1 MKSGKPFERRQ
12 NLMTQNTFEVS
23 ATELKWTCDP
33 QTFEFETT
41 AELPSLSGFIG
52 QERAIKAIEF
62 GLGMNSPGYNIYVAG
77 LTGTGK
83 TTIIK
88 SHLEKA
94 VEKKSLAEDQCK
106 MAGDWCYINNFE
118 DADRPIVLQ
127 LPRGQGKIFRAEMED
142 LIKNV
147 KGELSRVFESEEY
160 VLQRK
165 QILEESQKKQR
176 QLFQELERKA
186 NDQNFT
192 IQSSP
197 MGMMVIPVRDGKPM
211 TPEEYLALE
220 QTEREELEQRRTDL
234 MSRLS
239 DSMKHIQAFEREAR
253 KNVKEL
259 DDKVGQFAVEPLLQT
274 MEEQY
279 QQFSKVL
286 SYLNAVKINILK
298 DLEIFKPRGEVQQT
312 PEGKIQGS
320 EQSFTEYKANVIVDN
335 TETKGQPIII
345 ETNPTYANMFG
356 RIEKRSVFGTYITD
370 FTMIKAG
377 SISRANGGYLV
388 VNALDVL
395 INPGVWEALKRTLK
409 NKEVRIEDLAEQMG
423 LFTTAGLKPQSI
435 PTEITVVMIGNA
447 FIYHLLYNT
456 DEDFKRIFKV
466 KADFDSQI
474 SRNGESMG
482 DYAAFIA
489 SCCQQ
494 ERLKPFD
501 RSGVAKVMEYGA
513 RLVGYQNKLSTRFS
527 DVIDIIR
534 EAHYWAQQAGS
545 DVVSAEHIA
554 QTIEEKVYRSNLIEE
569 RIQELI
575 EEETILVDVTGM
587 VEGQVNGLAI
597 YDLGDFS
604 FGKPSR
610 ITARTF
616 MGRSGVINIE
626 RESKLS
632 GRLHDKGILIL
643 GGYLGYRY
651 AQDKPLTLSASIC
664 FEQSY
669 EGVDGDSA
677 SSTELYAILSS
688 LSGLPIKQNIAVTGS
703 VDQKGR
709 IQPIGGGN
717 QKTEGFF
724 DVCKAKGLTRDQ
736 GVIIPKQ
743 NTKNLMLREDV
754 VSAVEQGEFHI
765 YAVETIDQGI
775 EILTGIPAGIQQK
788 DGSYPEDTVSYLVD
802 KRLRELGKGLKE
814 FSADEGK
821 KNDNESEES
830 CS

>member
-423 LFTTAGLKPQSI
+423 LFTTAGLKPQSF
-435 PTEITVVMIGNA
+435 PP
-447 FIYHLLYNT
+447 
-456 DEDFKRIFKV
+456 R
-466 KADFDSQI
+466 
-474 SRNGESMG
+474 
-482 DYAAFIA
+482 
-489 SCCQQ
+489 
-494 ERLKPFD
+494 
-501 RSGVAKVMEYGA
+501 
-513 RLVGYQNKLSTRFS
+513 
-527 DVIDIIR
+527 
-534 EAHYWAQQAGS
+534 
-545 DVVSAEHIA
+545 
-554 QTIEEKVYRSNLIEE
+554 
-569 RIQELI
+569 
-575 EEETILVDVTGM
+575 
-587 VEGQVNGLAI
+587 
-597 YDLGDFS
+597 
-604 FGKPSR
+604 
-610 ITARTF
+610 
-616 MGRSGVINIE
+616 
-626 RESKLS
+626 
-632 GRLHDKGILIL
+632 
-643 GGYLGYRY
+643 
-651 AQDKPLTLSASIC
+651 
-664 FEQSY
+664 
-669 EGVDGDSA
+669 
-677 SSTELYAILSS
+677 
-688 LSGLPIKQNIAVTGS
+688 
-703 VDQKGR
+703 
-709 IQPIGGGN
+709 
-717 QKTEGFF
+717 
-724 DVCKAKGLTRDQ
+724 
-736 GVIIPKQ
+736 
-743 NTKNLMLREDV
+743 
-754 VSAVEQGEFHI
+754 
-765 YAVETIDQGI
+765 
-775 EILTGIPAGIQQK
+775 
-788 DGSYPEDTVSYLVD
+788 
-802 KRLRELGKGLKE
+802 
-814 FSADEGK
+814 
-821 KNDNESEES
+821 
-830 CS
+830 